1 MSEFGLATRGM
12 GAAAQLKILRRHAY
26 SLLRHMTPAKLA
38 NFARAEANL
47 RLRRARLTSYPYIL
61 KIESTNICSLHC
73 RYCYDDRRLPREG
86 ERPYGRMRLE
96 EFTKLVDEMGRYL
109 FKINLYGFGEPWLFP
124 ETFAM
129 IRYATDRNIGVG
141 VSSNM
146 NHRDASINE
155 RIVASGLEVLI
166 FSCHGA
172 TQESYRRFMGNGDM
186 ELAFRNIREVLAAR
200 RRLKQATPLIDWQFC
215 VTGFNEGEI
224 GAARR
229 IAAEMGVDQ
238 IRFVRPLFPPDATPE
253 WFSKMFPKV
262 QEAASARTPNACPWL
277 YRSGYVSHDG
287 GVLPCCRDT
296 RVLANDYGNVR
307 DQGFRAI
314 WNNDTYVASRRLV
327 ANPDGPLEPPR
338 TLCASCPIVLERRR
352 GGG

>member
-12 GAAAQLKILRRHAY
+12 GLAAQFKILKRHGY

-38 NFARAEANL
+38 NFVRAEANALL
-47 RLRRARLTSYPYIL
+47 RSQTPGSRPYIL
-61 KIESTNICSLHC
+61 KIESTNICSLRCH
-73 RYCYDDRRLPREG
+73 YCYDNRRPPRPG

-96 EFTKLVDEMGRYL
+96 DFTKVVDEIGRYL

-124 ETFAM
+124 ESLAM
-129 IRYATDRNIGVG
+129 IRYATERNIGVG

-146 NHRDASINE
+146 NHRDASLNE
-155 RIVASGLEVLI
+155 QIVASGLEVLI

-172 TQESYRRFMGNGDM
+172 TQETCRRFMGNGDM
-186 ELAFRNIREVLAAR
+186 DLALRNIREVIAVR
-200 RRLKQATPLIDWQFC
+200 RRFNRSTPLIDWQFC
-215 VTGFNEGEI
+215 VTGFNEHEI
-224 GAARR
+224 GEARR

-238 IRFVRPLFPPDATPE
+238 VRFIRPLFPPDASPE

-262 QEAASARTPNACPWL
+262 QETASAKTPTRCPWL
-277 YRSGYVSHDG
+277 YRSAYVNYDG

-296 RVLANDYGNVR
+296 RIVANDYGNIR
-307 DQGFRAI
+307 HAEFYSI
-314 WNNDTYVASRRLV
+314 WNNDTYAASRRLV
-327 ANPDGPLEPPR
+327 ARPDGATGRPG

-352 GGG
+352 GG